1 MDTINPKGGSFL
13 LTRIKHLL
21 DRTVD
26 WSCIIAVAAIVVI
39 AFFQVISRYVMAEIP
54 SWTEEACRY
63 VSIWLV
69 FLGSA
74 VAFRKGAHLGV
85 DFLVNL
91 FPSPLRKAASLFA
104 SFVLIFILSLTVLYS
119 WKMMLFNVTQL
130 SPAMRISMAIPYA
143 AIPIGTFLM
152 LIEVLWSLPN
162 IFIMERGDN

>member
-1 MDTINPKGGSFL
+1 M